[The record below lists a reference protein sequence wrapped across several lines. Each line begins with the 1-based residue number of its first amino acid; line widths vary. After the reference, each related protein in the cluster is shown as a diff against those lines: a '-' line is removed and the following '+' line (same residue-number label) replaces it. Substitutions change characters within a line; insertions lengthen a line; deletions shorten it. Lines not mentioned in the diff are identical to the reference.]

1 MKTFLA
7 KKETLPQPKWYL
19 IDAEGEV
26 LGRLAVKAANIIRGR
41 NKPTYT
47 PHVDTGDYVIIINA
61 EKVVV
66 TGKKEDVNEYMSF
79 SGFVGG
85 EKHRSLKLM
94 RERHP
99 EFIIEHAV
107 KGMLP
112 KNILA
117 RKMLTKLRVFKG
129 AAHSHEAQNPIKIS
143 V

>member
-1 MKTFLA
+1 
-7 KKETLPQPKWYL
+7 
-19 IDAEGEV
+19 V
-26 LGRLAVKAANIIRGR
+26 LGRLAVKVANILRGR

-61 EKVVV
+61 EKVEV
-66 TGKKEDVNEYMSF
+66 TGKKEEKNEYMFF

-85 EKHRSLKLM
+85 ETYKSLAQMRQHR
-94 RERHP
+94 P

-112 KNILA
+112 KNYLA
-117 RKMLTKLRVFKG
+117 RKMITKMRVFAG
-129 AAHSHEAQNPIKIS
+129 AAHPHEAQNPIKIK